1 MLDENIIKTNNIL
14 PPECGQI
21 LKSLTR
27 STSAEHMKLTHTM
40 QRESNVD
47 SEWRYVGILNRGKRD
62 SKIHFGFF
70 NKSDGN

>member
-1 MLDENIIKTNNIL
+1 MRANIEIFVEKHISR
-14 PPECGQI
+14 
-21 LKSLTR
+21 KY
-27 STSAEHMKLTHTM
+27 MKLTHTM

-47 SEWRYVGILNRGKRD
+47 SEWRYEGMLNRGKRD